1 MGRVSK
7 KVIDKKFLDQIEDQL
22 SFLIESLNNR
32 NGINE
37 FMNEFLTREEKT
49 MLGKRLIL
57 YMMLYKGMT
66 SKQIHNSLGMS
77 LETIHWY
84 KQTYD
89 GKSELFRK
97 NIEKLIDRE
106 RTKEMWSEV
115 ERILEPVSLALD
127 SKTNMRA
134 RAKLFSGDF
143 WKK

>member
-7 KVIDKKFLDQIEDQL
+7 KVIDKIFLDQIEDQL

-37 FMNEFLTREEKT
+37 FMNEFLTREEKI

-89 GKSELFRK
+89 SKSELFRK
-97 NIEKLIDRE
+97 NIEKLIKRE
-106 RTKEMWSEV
+106 RTKKMWLQV

-127 SKTNMRA
+127 SKTNMKA

>member
-106 RTKEMWSEV
+106 RAKEMWSEV

>member
-22 SFLIESLNNR
+22 FFLIESLNNR

-37 FMNEFLTREEKT
+37 FMNEFLTREEKI

-89 GKSELFRK
+89 DKSELFRK

-115 ERILEPVSLALD
+115 ERILEPVSLVLD

>member
-7 KVIDKKFLDQIEDQL
+7 KVIDKKLLDQLEDQF
-22 SFLIESLNNR
+22 SFLIGSLKNR
-32 NGINE
+32 DEIND
-37 FMNEFLTREEKT
+37 FMNEFLTKEEKI

-84 KQTYD
+84 KQIYD
-89 GKSELFRK
+89 SKSQIFIK
-97 NIEKLIDRE
+97 NIEKLIGRE
-106 RTKEMWSEV
+106 RSKEMWAEI

-127 SKTNMRA
+127 SKTNMKA
-134 RAKLFSGDF
+134 RSKLFTGDF
-143 WKK
+143 WKR

>member
-7 KVIDKKFLDQIEDQL
+7 KVIDKKFLDHIEDQL

-37 FMNEFLTREEKT
+37 FMNEFLTREEKI

-97 NIEKLIDRE
+97 NIEKLIYRE

>member
-7 KVIDKKFLDQIEDQL
+7 KVIDKNFLDQIEDQL

-106 RTKEMWSEV
+106 RAKEMWSEV

>member
-7 KVIDKKFLDQIEDQL
+7 KVIDKKLLDQLKDQF
-22 SFLIESLNNR
+22 SFLIESLNKR
-32 NGINE
+32 DEIND
-37 FMNEFLTREEKT
+37 FMNEFLTREEKI

-97 NIEKLIDRE
+97 NIEKLIGRE
-106 RTKEMWSEV
+106 RSKQMWVEI
-115 ERILEPVSLALD
+115 ERILKPVSLALD
-127 SKTNMRA
+127 SKTNMKA